1 MPTGLVAILV
11 LTAVELET
19 RALARA
25 LSLPPLPSL
34 PFPAFGRGTLR
45 IAPVGIGAGRL
56 KERWPTLVSP
66 SDSPLVVSAGVCGA
80 LDPRLHVGDLVVCD
94 SVIDGAGARR
104 SVTASASRRAAA
116 ARGVN
121 ASTGAMVSSS
131 QVVTTPEA
139 KAALRAK
146 TGGVAVDMES
156 AAILET
162 AARHDCAFMILRG
175 VSDDARE
182 TLPVELMALMNAD
195 GRIRARKMLGL
206 ARPTVFAAALRLRR
220 ASGQA
225 LGAVADSLARL
236 AA

>member
-34 PFPAFGRGTLR
+34 PFLAFGGGAFR

-56 KERWPTLVSP
+56 KERWPALLSA
-66 SDSPLVVSAGVCGA
+66 SDCPLVVSAGVCGA

-94 SVIDGAGARR
+94 SVIDGGGARL
-104 SVTASASRRAAA
+104 SVTASASQRAAA
-116 ARGVN
+116 QGAN

-131 QVVTTPEA
+131 QVVATPQA

-162 AARHDCAFMILRG
+162 ASRHGCASMILRG
-175 VSDDARE
+175 ISDDARE
-182 TLPVELMALMNAD
+182 TLPEELMALMDND
-195 GRIRARKMLGL
+195 GHIRVGRMLAL
-206 ARPTVFAAALRLRR
+206 ARPRVFAAALRLKR
-220 ASGQA
+220 ASRQA
-225 LGAVADSLARL
+225 LGTVADSLARL

>member
-11 LTAVELET
+11 LTAAELET

-45 IAPVGIGAGRL
+45 IAPIGIGAGRL
-56 KERWPTLVSP
+56 KERWPVLVSA
-66 SDSPLVVSAGVCGA
+66 SDCPLVVSAGVCGA
-80 LDPRLHVGDLVVCD
+80 LDPRLHVGDLVACD
-94 SVIDGAGARR
+94 SVIDGLGARLA
-104 SVTASASRRAAA
+104 VTASASKRATAV
-116 ARGVN
+116 RGTN

-131 QVVTTPEA
+131 AVVTTPEA
-139 KAALRAK
+139 KAALHAK

-156 AAILET
+156 AAILE
-162 AARHDCAFMILRG
+162 AAALHGCASMILRG

-182 TLPVELMALMNAD
+182 TLPAELMALMDSD
-195 GRIRARKMLGL
+195 GHVRVGRMLAL
-206 ARPTVFAAALRLRR
+206 ARPRVFAAALRLKR

-225 LGAVADSLARL
+225 LDAVADSLARL